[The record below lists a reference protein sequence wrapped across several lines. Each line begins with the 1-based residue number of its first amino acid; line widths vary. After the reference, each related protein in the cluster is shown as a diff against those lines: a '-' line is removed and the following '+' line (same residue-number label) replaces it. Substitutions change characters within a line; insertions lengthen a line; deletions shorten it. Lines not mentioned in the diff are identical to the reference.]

1 MKWSTTA
8 VLTLATRP
16 SAKGQHDINPRSRGG
31 RSVSLLC

>member
-16 SAKGQHDINPRSRGG
+16 SARGQHDINPRSRGG
-31 RSVSLLC
+31 RKVSSLC